1 MDQRKGQIVFDKISS
16 LNLLL
21 FLLTILFSLSAF
33 LNVSCNH
40 YCFVLILSSKILSV
54 LFFINSESCL
64 YYACIVIIIYICV
77 RADL

>member
-54 LFFINSESCL
+54 LFLLIVNHV
-64 YYACIVIIIYICV
+64 CIMPV
-77 RADL
+77 L